1 MTACTQA
8 GCTGTYNL
16 DDYCDTCG
24 NPAASALVSIPA
36 GARRKR
42 RRHRHVSAATAAS
55 PRPADRTAPTTVAQ
69 ATACMEPGCTGTIVD
84 DYCDVCGTPANASIS
99 VPRAGNS
106 RRPHPHISAPAGA
119 SPRPPDRPVPTTL
132 SQTTACSQPGCTG
145 TIVDDYCDICGA
157 PASAAGSLE
166 LETAAAPANPELLS
180 PKTPAAAAP
189 AAGLT
194 AFPQLMACTQPGC
207 TGTIVDDY
215 CDVCGMPASAPD
227 SVPPETAATVPTPPT
242 PRPAPAATTPP
253 AKTAAA
259 AKPEPA
265 PAAKPA
271 AAAHAQPEPAPAATT
286 AAAAPAAGPPA
297 APQLTACTQPGC
309 TGTIVD
315 DYCDVCGMPASA
327 PDSVPPETAATA
339 SPPAKT
345 AVAAAKPEPAPT
357 KPAAAAAQPKAEP
370 TPAAKPAAAA
380 AQPKAEPT
388 PAAKPAAAAA
398 QPKAEP
404 TPAAKPAA
412 AAAQPKAEP
421 TPAAKPAAAAAQP
434 KAEPE

>member
-166 LETAAAPANPELLS
+166 LGTAAAPANPELVS
-180 PKTPAAAAP
+180 PKTAAAAAP

-194 AFPQLMACTQPGC
+194 AVPQLM
-207 TGTIVDDY
+207 
-215 CDVCGMPASAPD
+215 
-227 SVPPETAATVPTPPT
+227 
-242 PRPAPAATTPP
+242 
-253 AKTAAA
+253 
-259 AKPEPA
+259 
-265 PAAKPA
+265 
-271 AAAHAQPEPAPAATT
+271 
-286 AAAAPAAGPPA
+286 
-297 APQLTACTQPGC
+297 ACTQPGC

-345 AVAAAKPEPAPT
+345 AVAAAKTEPAPT
-357 KPAAAAAQPKAEP
+357 KPAAAQAKAEP

-380 AQPKAEPT
+380 HTAKAAATAPAEPE
-388 PAAKPAAAAA
+388 PAPPAKPAAATPTAKAA
-398 QPKAEP
+398 TAAPTAKA
-404 TPAAKPAA
+404 A
-412 AAAQPKAEP
+412 
-421 TPAAKPAAAAAQP
+421 
-434 KAEPE
+434 

>member
-1 MTACTQA
+1 MRPARMVRHSARESDKTHLQTSSIKRRDPGEPRNGGLMTACTQP

-24 NPAASALVSIPA
+24 NPAASAIVSIPA
-36 GARRKR
+36 GPRRNR
-42 RRHRHVSAATAAS
+42 RRHRRVSAATAAS
-55 PRPADRTAPTTVAQ
+55 PRPADRPAPTTVAQ
-69 ATACMEPGCTGTIVD
+69 ATACMEPGCAGTIVD
-84 DYCDVCGTPANASIS
+84 NYCDVCGTPANASIS

-132 SQTTACSQPGCTG
+132 PQTTACSQPGCTG
-145 TIVDDYCDICGA
+145 TIFYDYCDICGA

-166 LETAAAPANPELLS
+166 LETAAAPANPELVS
-180 PKTPAAAAP
+180 PKTPVAAAP

-194 AFPQLMACTQPGC
+194 AVPQLM
-207 TGTIVDDY
+207 
-215 CDVCGMPASAPD
+215 
-227 SVPPETAATVPTPPT
+227 
-242 PRPAPAATTPP
+242 
-253 AKTAAA
+253 
-259 AKPEPA
+259 
-265 PAAKPA
+265 
-271 AAAHAQPEPAPAATT
+271 
-286 AAAAPAAGPPA
+286 
-297 APQLTACTQPGC
+297 ACTQPGC

-357 KPAAAAAQPKAEP
+357 KTAAAQAKAEP

-380 AQPKAEPT
+380 HTATAAEPP
-388 PAAKPAAAAA
+388 PAEPEPAPPAKPAAATPTAKAATAAPTAKAAATAPPATAAATPPA
-398 QPKAEP
+398 QPEP
-404 TPAAKPAA
+404 AP
-412 AAAQPKAEP
+412 
-421 TPAAKPAAAAAQP
+421 
-434 KAEPE
+434 